1 MSEYWEERMAS
12 SQARITDKSVR
23 AIRAQQK
30 KYYAAAMERT
40 INDFEATYNKLLAS
54 MADGKQPTVA
64 DLNKLDRYWKMQAQL
79 RKELEN
85 LGDKQISLM
94 SKEFEKQWRAVYD
107 SISLPTS
114 STYSTIDTSTIKQL
128 INEVWVAD
136 GKNFSARVWD
146 NTDKLIQSLND
157 ELVHCVIT
165 GKKPTEL
172 KQLLQERFNVSYS
185 RADTIVRTETA
196 HIQTQAAQQRYK
208 DSGITQVEIWA
219 DEDERSCDECG
230 ALHGERYPIDAPLP
244 IPAHPNCRC
253 CILPVVESF

>member
-1 MSEYWEERMAS
+1 MSEYWEKRMAS

-54 MADGKQPTVA
+54 MADGREPTVA
-64 DLNKLDRYWKMQAQL
+64 DLYKLDTYWKMQAQL

-114 STYSTIDTSTIKQL
+114 STYSTIDNSTIKQL

-146 NTDKLIQSLND
+146 NTDKLVKSLND
-157 ELVHCVIT
+157 ELVHCVVT

-230 ALHGERYPIDAPLP
+230 ALHKERYPIDAPLP

>member
-1 MSEYWEERMAS
+1 MSEYWEKRMAS
-12 SQARITDKSVR
+12 SQARITNKSVR

-54 MADGKQPTVA
+54 MADGREPTVA
-64 DLNKLDRYWKMQAQL
+64 DLYKLDTYWKMQAQL
-79 RKELEN
+79 RQELEN

-94 SKEFEKQWRAVYD
+94 SKEFEKQWRAVYE
-107 SISLPTS
+107 SILLPTS
-114 STYSTIDTSTIKQL
+114 STYSTIDNSTIKQL

-146 NTDKLIQSLND
+146 NTDKLVKSLND
-157 ELVHCVIT
+157 ELVHCVVT

-208 DSGITQVEIWA
+208 DSGITQVEVWA

-230 ALHGERYPIDAPLP
+230 ALHKERYSIDDPLP